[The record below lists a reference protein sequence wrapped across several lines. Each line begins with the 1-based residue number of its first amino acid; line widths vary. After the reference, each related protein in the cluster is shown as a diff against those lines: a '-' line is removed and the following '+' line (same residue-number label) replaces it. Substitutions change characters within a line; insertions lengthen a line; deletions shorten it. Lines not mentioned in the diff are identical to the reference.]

1 VSVSTIYD
9 IAKAAHVSPA
19 TVSRVMSGTQRVS
32 PALAK
37 RVEQAAQQLGYTPN
51 RVARS
56 LRRQDSS
63 LLALIVSDIEN
74 PFFTS
79 LVRGVDDL
87 ARGFG
92 LSVVLFNTDEDLEQE
107 RHHLAVA
114 AAERMAGVIISPIA
128 ERESDISPLLRHG
141 MPVVTI
147 DRRLQTVSVD
157 SVTVT
162 NVQGAD
168 EATTHLLS
176 EGYRRVACVIGPMY
190 TTTHRDRWR
199 GYRRALRRAKRS
211 VDSELVVATGL
222 KERGGYDATQHLLD
236 LADPPDA
243 IFATNS
249 LLAVG
254 VLECLTE
261 RGITAGP
268 DLGLVCFDDMAWA
281 RLLSPPLS
289 AVAQPTYEVGKAAVT
304 LLTKRAAAPG
314 RKAQTVV
321 LETELNARASSLRKS
336 AADASGPVVVGER

>member
-190 TTTHRDRWR
+190 TTTD
-199 GYRRALRRAKRS
+199 GA
-211 VDSELVVATGL
+211 G
-222 KERGGYDATQHLLD
+222 
-236 LADPPDA
+236 
-243 IFATNS
+243 
-249 LLAVG
+249 
-254 VLECLTE
+254 
-261 RGITAGP
+261 TAGRSGA
-268 DLGLVCFDDMAWA
+268 LSA
-281 RLLSPPLS
+281 RSTLSSWSRQVLRSAADTTRPSISSTSPIRLMPSSPP
-289 AVAQPTYEVGKAAVT
+289 T
-304 LLTKRAAAPG
+304 
-314 RKAQTVV
+314 
-321 LETELNARASSLRKS
+321 ASSLS
-336 AADASGPVVVGER
+336 ACSSA